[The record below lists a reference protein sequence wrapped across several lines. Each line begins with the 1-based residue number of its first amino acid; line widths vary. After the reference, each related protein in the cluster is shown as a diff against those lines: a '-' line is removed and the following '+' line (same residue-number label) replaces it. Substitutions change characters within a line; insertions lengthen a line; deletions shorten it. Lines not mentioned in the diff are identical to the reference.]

1 MKNATVKLKAI
12 MDKGSVDPHFG
23 AGLWHWITF
32 MDRVYAPPVMDG
44 VHGHLFLSNE
54 KWTKTEIV
62 QKQDLKNNNKQCSI
76 DQ

>member
-23 AGLWHWITF
+23 AGQWHWTTF

-54 KWTKTEIV
+54 K
-62 QKQDLKNNNKQCSI
+62 
-76 DQ
+76 